1 MKTLIV
7 ELPSDDEEY
16 KPPKKKGRT
25 TYSSR
30 FKKYIKNDEYSQYF
44 DNTFTNTQ
52 KKKII
57 DEIEVMSKV
66 NDSTKPILFKFL
78 QRTGIPTDIKNIIF
92 NKINTL
98 SQMDTSDGEY
108 HKLNHWVTS
117 ILSLPFNIYNK
128 FPVHISDG
136 KQKCRDFLEHSRQ
149 LLNKSVYGMEPAKM
163 QIMQLLSQWIMNPE
177 SVVSSIAL
185 KGPMGTGK
193 TTLLKNGISKILN
206 REMIF
211 IPLGGASEVSYLE
224 GCSYSFIGSTYGK
237 IIEALL
243 LCKTNNPIIYF
254 DELDKVS
261 ETVKGNEIINVLIH
275 LTDVTQNN
283 EFYDK
288 YYSDIRIDMSKCL
301 FIFSYND
308 EDNINKILRDRL
320 YVIETSGY
328 NTKDKI
334 VISRDYLLPA
344 IESNLNMK
352 DTCIFTDDVIKYL
365 IENKVSSELGVRN
378 LKRTLENIFTKLN
391 LYNIMDIDTDLT
403 LFNEPCIKSVN
414 FPYSVSN
421 EVIDNLIQII
431 KNEDISKL
439 NMYL

>member
-1 MKTLIV
+1 MKTIV
-7 ELPSDDEEY
+7 LELPSDDEDYE
-16 KPPKKKGRT
+16 PPKKRGRT
-25 TYSSR
+25 SYSSR
-30 FKKYIKNDEYSQYF
+30 FKKYIKNDEYSVYF
-44 DNTFTNTQ
+44 DNTFTNPQ

-57 DEIEVMSKV
+57 EEIEVLSKV

-78 QRTGIPTDIKNIIF
+78 QRTGIPTDIKQIIF

-98 SQMDTSDGEY
+98 SQMDVSDGEY

-117 ILSLPFNIYNK
+117 ILSLPFNEYNP
-128 FPVHISDG
+128 FPVNISDG
-136 KQKCRDFLEHSRQ
+136 KQKCKDFLEQSQQ
-149 LLNKSVYGMEPAKM
+149 LLNKSVYGMESAKM

-206 REMIF
+206 REMVF

-224 GCSYSFIGSTYGK
+224 GCSYSYIGSTYGK

-288 YYSDIRIDMSKCL
+288 YYSDIKIDMSKCL

-308 EDNINKILRDRL
+308 EHKINKILRDRL
-320 YVIETSGY
+320 YVIETTGY

-334 VISRDYLLPA
+334 VISRDFLLPS
-344 IESNLNMK
+344 IETNLNMK
-352 DTCIFTDDVIKYL
+352 DTCLFTDEVIKYI
-365 IENKVSSELGVRN
+365 IENKVAPELGVRN
-378 LKRTLENIFTKLN
+378 LKRTFENIFTKLN
-391 LYNIMDIDTDLT
+391 LYNIMDTDTDT
-403 LFNEPCIKSVN
+403 KLFNEPRIKSVE
-414 FPYSVSN
+414 FPFNVSN
-421 EVIDNLIQII
+421 SVLNDLIKII
-431 KNEDISKL
+431 KNEDVSKL
-439 NMYL
+439 NMYI